1 MVAVSLSKFRATLR
15 VTWIDSEGCGEKVFS
30 YWNNEPVTQ
39 ELCDREEVLHIVR
52 RPDGTFYLQIAN
64 LVQEGTLE
72 ELEEVLYGWALDE
85 GWLE

>member
-1 MVAVSLSKFRATLR
+1 MAAVTLSQFRATLR
-15 VTWIDSEGCGEKVFS
+15 LAWVDAEGRGEKVFS
-30 YWNNEPVTQ
+30 YWNHESVTHD
-39 ELCDREEVLHIVR
+39 LCNREEVLHIVR
-52 RPDGTFYLQIAN
+52 RSDGSFYLQVAN